1 MNLDLVLADLSRD
14 PDADHDLAAVAL
26 ELAREEYPAL
36 DIAGYL
42 DQIRDL
48 ARDARGHIGGGVR
61 EQAVGLCRY
70 LFHEVGFHGNAKE
83 YYDPRNSY
91 LSDVLDRLTGIPITL
106 SLVTIAVGQRIG
118 LPLEGLGLPGHFVV
132 QCRATEPHL
141 FIDPFHGGRLLTPDQ
156 CEALVA
162 RVTGDAAPLG
172 PVDFQPVS
180 PALFLQ
186 RMLNNLRG
194 IYLRADDSRR
204 AARILSRLHQLCPGD
219 VHVRRDLGLCLVRNR
234 QPGLAIDHLA
244 TYLAAVPDS
253 DDVEKVRFLLQA
265 ARREVGRWN

>member
-1 MNLDLVLADLSRD
+1 MNLDHVFAELSRD

-26 ELAREEYPAL
+26 ELAREEYPSL
-36 DIAGYL
+36 DVAGYL
-42 DQIRDL
+42 DQLRNL
-48 ARDARGHIGGGVR
+48 ARDARSHIGGDLR

-106 SLVTIAVGQRIG
+106 SLVTIAVGRRLG

-132 QCRATEPHL
+132 QCRATDPHL
-141 FIDPFHGGRLLTPDQ
+141 YIDPFHGGRLLTVDQ

-162 RVTGDAAPLG
+162 RVTGDAAALG
-172 PVDFQPVS
+172 PVDFLPV
-180 PALFLQ
+180 PPGLFLQ

-194 IYLRADDSRR
+194 IYLRADESRR
-204 AARILSRLHQLCPGD
+204 AARILARLHQLTPTD
-219 VHVRRDLGLCLVRNR
+219 VHVRRDLGLCLVRIR
-234 QPGLAIDHLA
+234 QPGPAIDHLA
-244 TYLAAVPDS
+244 TYLAAVPEA

-265 ARREVGRWN
+265 ARRDVGRWN

>member
-1 MNLDLVLADLSRD
+1 MNLDHVLADLSRN
-14 PDADHDLAAVAL
+14 PDADHDLAVVAL
-26 ELAREEYPAL
+26 ELAREEYPSL

-48 ARDARGHIGGGVR
+48 ARDARLHVGGDLR

-106 SLVTIAVGQRIG
+106 SLVTIAVGRRIG

-132 QCRATEPHL
+132 QCPATEPPL
-141 FIDPFHGGRLLTPDQ
+141 FIDPFHGGRLLTSDQ
-156 CEALVA
+156 CEALVT
-162 RVTGDAAPLG
+162 RVTGDATPLG
-172 PVDFQPVS
+172 PIDFLPVS

-194 IYLRADDSRR
+194 IYLRADDPRR
-204 AARILSRLHQLCPGD
+204 AARILSRLHQLCPRD
-219 VHVRRDLGLCLVRNR
+219 VHIRRDLGMCLVRN
-234 QPGLAIDHLA
+234 QQAGTAIDHLA
-244 TYLAAVPDS
+244 SYLAAIPEA
-253 DDVEKVRFLLQA
+253 DDVEKVRQFLQA
-265 ARREVGRWN
+265 ARRDVGRWN